1 MWGDETDSE
10 HQAYEGTLD
19 GFTVKPV
26 EGMYVYL
33 DVDDDTGV
41 YIETNL
47 IAGEDDPYAARI
59 CEVLIKTIIRWGI
72 EVIHFY
78 LV

>member
-1 MWGDETDSE
+1 MRGDETDSE

-47 IAGEDDPYAARI
+47 IAREDDPYAARI
-59 CEVLIKTIIRWGI
+59 RKDASIVLMATVVRSYSTP
-72 EVIHFY
+72 V
-78 LV
+78 